1 MTAKASPGL
10 MATLTGLVPARLVKK
25 LDQNPS
31 AAKAWAW
38 DGLVVRTDTD
48 ETVTLAPVDGVVS
61 AIEHVRCTCLLSP
74 RCFHVLAVAAALE
87 LEGGD
92 APSEAS
98 EAVVAPVPRAPVP
111 VETVTPTVG
120 QRAAGRLALRVAEDL
135 LRAGAAGAGAVLQSE
150 LLRLV
155 HEARVEGAYRLSGA
169 ALRAVRGVRALR
181 AEEPAFSTADLVA
194 DLEDLLFAAHHLE
207 GSGAVPGTVV
217 GVARRAYEPRGHLRL
232 TGLLCEPVIARGG
245 YAGVTSWVVDEKGNL
260 FTISDILPAGPSRAR
275 GAYDVAIALGD
286 TSIPHRALC
295 REGLFVQDATAS
307 EDLRLG
313 AGKAVKAV
321 RASGA
326 TSWADAGPA
335 TRFAEPFA
343 AQLARAFAALA
354 VPEEQ
359 RARTA
364 TALFFEGTVIGHDGR
379 ALFVEV
385 AGVGP
390 LRLVSPDDHEELRY
404 HENLRQLSRAAGK
417 VVKVIGRLVPDAR
430 ATVAALAVSAGPEIL
445 PVPDAL
451 SQRVNLG
458 LDVLQAADVGGGRV
472 TELTTA
478 FESRALDPLHPLR
491 RRLERLAIHGVRSL
505 PTEAGPV
512 VDSERAA
519 LERALLV
526 RGSHVLGALYEGARA
541 STRGE
546 PRLARAFLTGVIY
559 ERTATR
565 SLRQATFVAR
575 P

>member
-1 MTAKASPGL
+1 MSAKASPAL

-31 AAKAWAW
+31 AAKAWTW
-38 DGLVVRTDTD
+38 EGLTVRTDTD
-48 ETVTLAPVDGVVS
+48 ETVTLAPEGGVVS

-87 LEGGD
+87 LDGG
-92 APSEAS
+92 EALAQTPTD
-98 EAVVAPVPRAPVP
+98 EPAPVV
-111 VETVTPTVG
+111 VETLTPTAG
-120 QRAAGRLALRVAEDL
+120 QRAVGVLALRVAEDL

-155 HEARVEGAYRLSGA
+155 HEARVEGAYRLSAA

-181 AEEPAFSTADLVA
+181 AEEPSFSTAELVA
-194 DLEDLLFAAHHLE
+194 DLEDLLLSAHLLE
-207 GSGAVPGTVV
+207 GGGAVPASAV
-217 GVARRAYEPRGHLRL
+217 GVARRTYLPRGHLRL

-307 EDLRLG
+307 DDLRLG

-326 TSWADAGPA
+326 TSWSDAGPD
-335 TRFAEPFA
+335 TRFREPFA
-343 AQLARAFAALA
+343 AQLARAFGALG

-404 HENLRQLSRAAGK
+404 HENLRQLARAAGK
-417 VVKVIGRLVPDAR
+417 SIKVIGRLVPDAR
-430 ATVAALAVSAGPEIL
+430 ATVAALAVSASAEIL

-451 SQRVNLG
+451 AQRVNLG
-458 LDVLQAADVGGGRV
+458 LDVLQAADVGGGRAVDLV
-472 TELTTA
+472 TT
-478 FESRALDPLHPLR
+478 FEARALDPLHPLR
-491 RRLERLAIHGVRSL
+491 RRVERLAIHGVRSL

-519 LERALLV
+519 LERAMLE
-526 RGSHVLGALYEGARA
+526 RGSHVLGALHGAALA
-541 STRGE
+541 STRGD
-546 PRLARAFLTGVIY
+546 PRLARAFLTGVVY

-565 SLRQATFVAR
+565 SLRHATFVAR